1 MTAAPAVPITKMGIY
16 VFVTSA
22 EGMLMR
28 RLRIPVEGDHP
39 FRPQG
44 DH

>member
-1 MTAAPAVPITKMGIY
+1 LVVSLANSQEV
-16 VFVTSA
+16 
-22 EGMLMR
+22 
-28 RLRIPVEGDHP
+28 RIPVEGDHP